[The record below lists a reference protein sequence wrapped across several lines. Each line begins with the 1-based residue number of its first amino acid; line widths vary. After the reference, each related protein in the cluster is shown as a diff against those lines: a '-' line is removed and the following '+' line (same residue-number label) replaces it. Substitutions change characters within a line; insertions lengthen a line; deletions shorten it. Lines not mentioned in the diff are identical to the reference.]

1 MRVIY
6 LKTFH
11 KDLDKLKNKE
21 VAKKLFEV
29 ITELKNTKSLREIN
43 NIEKLKGYDKIYRI
57 RIKDYRLGIFFD
69 RNRIELARFLHRKDI
84 YKYFP

>member
-1 MRVIY
+1 M
-6 LKTFH
+6 
-11 KDLDKLKNKE
+11 KNKE